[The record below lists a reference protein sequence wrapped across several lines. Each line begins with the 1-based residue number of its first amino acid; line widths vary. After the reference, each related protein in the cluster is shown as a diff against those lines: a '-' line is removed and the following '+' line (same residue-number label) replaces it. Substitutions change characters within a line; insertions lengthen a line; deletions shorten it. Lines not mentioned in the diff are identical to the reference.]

1 MRFQINLAT
10 QPYEN
15 VRRFL
20 LVWGAGLVAALLFTG
35 ALVYAASGS
44 VSDAYHT
51 RRLIA
56 QERAKLKQ
64 LEEQERA
71 DLAILNEPQNRD
83 VRDKSQLLNSLI
95 LRKRFSWTLIF
106 ADLERIMP
114 AQLHVVSIT
123 PRLDE
128 NQQIEV
134 HMLVAGDSR
143 DKAIELVEKMEESKT
158 FRRAQV
164 LSEVYRKPGGPEE
177 AVEFEISAVY
187 VPAAQTPGSG
197 E

>member
-20 LVWGAGLVAALLFTG
+20 LGWGAALVAALLFTG
-35 ALVYAASGS
+35 VLVYAASGS
-44 VSDAYHT
+44 VRNAYHT

-56 QERAKLKQ
+56 EERAKLKQ

-71 DLAILNEPQNRD
+71 DLAILNQPQNRE
-83 VRDKSQLLNSLI
+83 VRDKSLLLNSLI

-106 ADLERIMP
+106 ADLEEIMP
-114 AQLHVVSIT
+114 AQLHVISIT
-123 PRLDE
+123 PRLDQE
-128 NQQIEV
+128 QQIEV
-134 HMLVAGDSR
+134 RMLVAGASR
-143 DKAIELVEKMEESKT
+143 NKAIELVEKMEESKT
-158 FRRAQV
+158 FRRAQI
-164 LSEVYRKPGGPEE
+164 LSEVNRLPGGSEDP
-177 AVEFEISAVY
+177 VQFEISALY
-187 VPAAQTPGSG
+187 VPAARTQGSG

>member
-20 LVWGAGLVAALLFTG
+20 LAWAAALVVALLFTG
-35 ALVYAASGS
+35 VLVYAASGS
-44 VSDAYHT
+44 VRNAYHT

-56 QERAKLKQ
+56 EERAKLKQ

-71 DLAILNEPQNRD
+71 DLAILNQPQNRD
-83 VRDKSQLLNSLI
+83 VRDKSQVLNSLI

-106 ADLERIMP
+106 SDLEGIMP

-128 NQQIEV
+128 DQQIEV
-134 HMLVAGDSR
+134 RMLVAGDSR
-143 DKAIELVEKMEESKT
+143 DKAIELVKKMEESKT
-158 FRRAQV
+158 FRHAQV
-164 LSEVYRKPGGPEE
+164 LSEAYRRPGGSED
-177 AVEFEISAVY
+177 AVQFEISALY
-187 VPAAQTPGSG
+187 VPARQTQGSG